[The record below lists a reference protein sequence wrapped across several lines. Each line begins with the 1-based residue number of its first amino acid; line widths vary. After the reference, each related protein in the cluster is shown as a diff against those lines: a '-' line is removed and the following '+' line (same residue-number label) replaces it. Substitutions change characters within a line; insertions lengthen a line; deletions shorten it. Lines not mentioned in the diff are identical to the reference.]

1 MNPDVVRAIDSLR
14 ASRILSEDQA
24 APLSRVARGDLV
36 SLHLELR
43 TLLYA
48 GVLLVTGGVG
58 LFFKQNADRLGP
70 TAIIVL
76 LGVAAAACVSF
87 VWRRSAAF
95 SWRKAESPHLALDF
109 VLLLGVLLIGA
120 DLAYAETRIGVLGPD
135 WPFHLLVVALVA
147 TAAAYRFD
155 SAAVLSLGLTS
166 FAAWRGVAISLSVAA
181 LDRNPFAAVRANAL
195 GCGALFVAV
204 AILSVRSNRKAHFEG
219 AWGTLGLLLV
229 FGGLLSGVFS
239 GAAPAWFE
247 WALVLWAV
255 AAAVVVTAYRLRRA
269 TYFVL
274 GVGAAYLAFLRLLA
288 EAVRGTSMLFLA
300 GLSSIAVIV
309 LLVRAQRRMKDAQ

>member
-1 MNPDVVRAIDSLR
+1 VRAARSRVNPDVVRAIDNLR
-14 ASRILSEDQA
+14 ASRILSEHQA
-24 APLSRVARGDLV
+24 APLMRVARGDLV

-58 LFFKQNADRLGP
+58 LFLKQNADRLGP

-76 LGVAAAACVSF
+76 LGAAAAVCVSF

-147 TAAAYRFD
+147 TAAAYRF
-155 SAAVLSLGLTS
+155 
-166 FAAWRGVAISLSVAA
+166 AAWRGVAISLSVAA
-181 LDRNPFAAVRANAL
+181 LDRNPFAAARANAL
-195 GCGALFVAV
+195 GCGALFVAA

-219 AWGTLGLLLV
+219 VWGTLGLLLV

-247 WALVLWAV
+247 WALVLWGV

-274 GVGAAYLAFLRLLA
+274 GVGAAYLALLRLLA